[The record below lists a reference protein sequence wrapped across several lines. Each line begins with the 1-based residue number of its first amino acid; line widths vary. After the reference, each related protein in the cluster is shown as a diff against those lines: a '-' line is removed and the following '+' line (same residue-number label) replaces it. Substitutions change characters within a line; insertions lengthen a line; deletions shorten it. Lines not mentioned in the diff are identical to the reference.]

1 MKNHLILLLCC
12 ALALSCF
19 AQTTSIQF
27 SNPSFEDF
35 ARISNPPINWYDCGF
50 QGESPPDV
58 QPDPTFNVVK
68 RAYDGETYLGMV
80 TRDNNTWEA
89 VSQQISQPL
98 QKGGCYTFEI
108 YLARSL
114 SYISVSRLTDNIA
127 NYATPVKLKVWGSFG
142 HCDKEQLLATTPL
155 VINKDWKPYRLIF
168 EAQEAYSYLLF
179 EAYYDEPTL
188 TPYNGNLLL
197 DKLSEIKLFPCSENP
212 GFDPEFFAA
221 SDKEEAEEQVPET
234 PVAPISETELVTMV
248 ETYANRIAFDDFGSL
263 KRMLYKDEQTGKE
276 KWVNLPL
283 YNILEGLKQHSLAT
297 LTLVIVE
304 KDPDLAEKKK
314 QSLKTALR
322 NMGARNDQVI
332 VRGWL
337 ETDGTKS
344 WHGNPDSGVLLRLIW

>member
-1 MKNHLILLLCC
+1 MKNHLILLFYGAV
-12 ALALSCF
+12 ALPGFVQS
-19 AQTTSIQF
+19 QSIQF

-35 ARISNPPINWYDCGF
+35 ANASTPPMDWHDCGF
-50 QGESPPDV
+50 RGESPPDI
-58 QPDPTFNVVK
+58 QPNPTFNVTK
-68 RAYDGETYLGMV
+68 KAYDGDTYLGMV
-80 TRDNNTWEA
+80 VRDNKTWES

-114 SYISVSRLTDNIA
+114 SYISVSRLTDNVA

-168 EAQEAYSYLLF
+168 EAHEAYSYLLF

-188 TPYNGNLLL
+188 VPYNGNLLL
-197 DKLSEIKLFPCSENP
+197 DNLSEIQPYTCNEEDSFNP
-212 GFDPEFFAA
+212 EGFAFE
-221 SDKEEAEEQVPET
+221 KEEEAEAPQPPIK
-234 PVAPISETELVTMV
+234 PVSETELAAMV
-248 ETYANRIAFDDFGSL
+248 ETFANRITFDDFGSL
-263 KRMLYKDEQTGKE
+263 KRMLYTDERTTEE

-322 NMGARNDQVI
+322 NMGAQKDQVI
-332 VRGWL
+332 VRGWQ
-337 ETDGTKS
+337 ETDATKS
-344 WHGNPDSGVLLRLIW
+344 WSGNPDSGVLLRLIR